1 MQQARR
7 AIQVTHAAV
16 APMSSEWQA
25 IARNALE
32 QSTSAERASVEQFVR
47 ELLGLVEE
55 CRRRLDSPE
64 RPVC

>member
-1 MQQARR
+1 VQQALR
-7 AIQVTHAAV
+7 AIQVAHAAV
-16 APMSSEWQA
+16 APMNSEWKA

-55 CRRRLDSPE
+55 CRRQLDSPG
-64 RPVC
+64 RTVC